1 MASLSTG
8 LTLLLAAA
16 AALNPVAARPSND
29 DSRDAV
35 VAIADSNL
43 FSSPYSPRSDSS
55 SLSRRGSP
63 QAPSGYV
70 PAKVDCPSERPTI
83 RNGTRISDMEREWL
97 PKRRNE
103 TISPIR
109 TLLKRIAIPDFDSES
124 YLKDVE
130 TNATALPNVGIAIS
144 GGGYRAML
152 NGAGALAA
160 WDIRSDGSDKDGNL
174 GGLLQSATYLSGLS
188 GGGWLVGSLMMNNFT
203 SVQENVN
210 YPGVWQ
216 MEYSILEGPE
226 RYSLLQYYDAIFDEV
241 SAKKDAGYER
251 SLTDYWGRMLSY
263 QLINA
268 SEGGPSYTWSSLA
281 DDTQFS
287 EGKTPMPIII
297 ADGRDPGEKL
307 ISLNSTVFEFTPWE
321 LGSFD
326 PTLHGFAPLK
336 YVGSEFDNGKIP
348 NDKSCIRGFDNA
360 GFVMGTSSSL
370 FNQVVL
376 YLNEDDNNYVPD
388 GVPDVA
394 IEAVASVFNSIGED
408 DNDIADWTPN
418 PFKGWNDVENLS
430 AKSDRLTLVDGG
442 EDLQNVPYYPHIRI
456 EREVDVVFSVDSSAD
471 TKTFWPDG
479 ASIIA
484 TYERSLSDIS
494 EGSAFPAVPGKDTFR
509 NLGLNTRPTF
519 FGCNATNTS
528 EPAPL
533 VVYIPNYPY
542 IYASNISTFQA
553 VINASELSAIIE
565 NGYAVATM
573 LNATRDED
581 WPICVGC
588 AMLSRSFD
596 RTNTAVPEKCKE
608 CFQNYCWNG
617 TLDESAPDG
626 EYEPNFIGQQIE
638 VESFGARALGSS
650 AFAAAAAVSAGLV
663 LGI

>member
-16 AALNPVAARPSND
+16 AAFNPVAARPSID
-29 DSRDAV
+29 DPRDAV
-35 VAIADSNL
+35 VAITN
-43 FSSPYSPRSDSS
+43 SDL
-55 SLSRRGSP
+55 LSTLNAPSKPSKRGSP
-63 QAPSGYV
+63 QAPNGYTPTEV
-70 PAKVDCPSERPTI
+70 NCPSDRPTI

-109 TLLKRIAIPDFDSES
+109 TLLKRLSIPDFDSDE

-130 TNATALPNVGIAIS
+130 TDAAALPNIGIAIS

-152 NGAGALAA
+152 CGAGALAA

-203 SVQENVN
+203 SVQESVN
-210 YPGVWQ
+210 YPGIWQ
-216 MEYSILEGPE
+216 LEYSILEGPKQ
-226 RYSLLQYYDAIFDEV
+226 YSLLGYYDNIFDEV
-241 SAKKDAGYER
+241 SDKKDAGYER

-268 SEGGPSYTWSSLA
+268 TDGGPSYTWSSLA
-281 DDTQFS
+281 DDTAFS
-287 EGKTPMPIII
+287 EGKAPMPILI
-297 ADGRDPGEKL
+297 ADGRAPNEK
-307 ISLNSTVFEFTPWE
+307 IINLNSTVFEFTPWE

-326 PTLHGFAPLK
+326 PTLDGFAPLK
-336 YVGSEFDNGKIP
+336 YVGSEFDNGEIP
-348 NDKSCIRGFDNA
+348 KGKSCVRGFDNA

-370 FNQVVL
+370 FNAIVQ
-376 YLNEDDNNYVPD
+376 YLDEPDSPYVPD

-394 IEAVASVFNSIGED
+394 IDAVTGILDSIGND
-408 DNDIADWTPN
+408 NNDIADWTPN
-418 PFKGWNDVENLS
+418 PFKGWNEEENLS
-430 AKSDRLTLVDGG
+430 VDSERLTLVDGG

-456 EREVDVVFSVDSSAD
+456 EREVDVVFSFDSSAD
-471 TKTFWPDG
+471 TDSGWPDG
-479 ASIIA
+479 ASPIA
-484 TYERSLSDIS
+484 TYERSLEDIS
-494 EGSAFPAVPGKDTFR
+494 RGSAFPVVPGKNTFL

-528 EPAPL
+528 DPAPL
-533 VVYIPNYPY
+533 IVYIPNYPY
-542 IYASNISTFQA
+542 VYASNISTFQPT
-553 VINASELSAIIE
+553 INTSQLSAIIE

-573 LNATRDED
+573 LNATRDEN
-581 WPICVGC
+581 WPVCVGC

-596 RTNTAVPEKCKE
+596 RTNTTVPEKCRE

-617 TLDESAPDG
+617 TLDESDPG
-626 EYEPNFIGQQIE
+626 EYNPTFIGQEIE
-638 VESFGARALGSS
+638 IESFGSRVMSSS
-650 AFAAAAAVSAGLV
+650 ALAAAVAVVAGFALT
-663 LGI
+663 I

>member
-16 AALNPVAARPSND
+16 AAFNPVAARPSTD
-29 DSRDAV
+29 DPRDAV
-35 VAIADSNL
+35 VAITN
-43 FSSPYSPRSDSS
+43 SDL
-55 SLSRRGSP
+55 LSTLNAPSKPSKRGSP
-63 QAPSGYV
+63 QAPNGYTPTEV
-70 PAKVDCPSERPTI
+70 NCPSDRPTI

-109 TLLKRIAIPDFDSES
+109 TLLKRLSIPDFDSDE

-130 TNATALPNVGIAIS
+130 TNATALPNIGIAIS

-152 NGAGALAA
+152 CGAGALAA

-203 SVQENVN
+203 SVQESVN

-216 MEYSILEGPE
+216 LEYSILEGPKQ
-226 RYSLLQYYDAIFDEV
+226 YSLLGYYDNIFDEV
-241 SAKKDAGYER
+241 SDKKDAGYER

-268 SEGGPSYTWSSLA
+268 TDGGPSYTWSSLA
-281 DDTQFS
+281 DDTAFS
-287 EGKTPMPIII
+287 EGKAPMPILI
-297 ADGRDPGEKL
+297 ADGRAPNEK
-307 ISLNSTVFEFTPWE
+307 IINLNSTVFEFTPWE
-321 LGSFD
+321 LGSYD
-326 PTLHGFAPLK
+326 PTLDGFVPLK
-336 YVGSEFDNGKIP
+336 YVGSEFDNGEIP
-348 NDKSCIRGFDNA
+348 KGKSCVRGFDNA

-370 FNQVVL
+370 FNAIVQ
-376 YLNEDDNNYVPD
+376 YLDEPDSPYVPD

-394 IEAVASVFNSIGED
+394 IDAVTGILDSIGD
-408 DNDIADWTPN
+408 DNNDIADWTPN
-418 PFKGWNDVENLS
+418 PFKGWNEEENLS
-430 AKSDRLTLVDGG
+430 VDSERLTLVDGG

-456 EREVDVVFSVDSSAD
+456 EREVDVVFSFDSSAD
-471 TKTFWPDG
+471 TDSGWPDG
-479 ASIIA
+479 ASPIA
-484 TYERSLSDIS
+484 TYERSLEDIS
-494 EGSAFPAVPGKDTFR
+494 RGSAFPVVPGKNTFL

-528 EPAPL
+528 DPAPL
-533 VVYIPNYPY
+533 IVYIPNYPY
-542 IYASNISTFQA
+542 VYASNISTFQPT
-553 VINASELSAIIE
+553 INASQLSAIIE

-573 LNATRDED
+573 LNATRDEN
-581 WPICVGC
+581 WPVCVGC

-596 RTNTAVPEKCKE
+596 RTNTTVPEKCRE

-617 TLDESAPDG
+617 TLDESDPG
-626 EYEPNFIGQQIE
+626 EYNPTFIGQEIE
-638 VESFGARALGSS
+638 IESFGSRVMSSS
-650 AFAAAAAVSAGLV
+650 ALAAAVAVVAGFALT
-663 LGI
+663 I